1 MFEPEPDTRLRFLQS
16 ALREAERMA
25 QEFDWLDE
33 QKWADY
39 WHAEAQRLRRLLKE
53 GKTHDP
59 RF

>member
-1 MFEPEPDTRLRFLQS
+1 MPDTREDLRTRCIVS

-25 QEFDWLDE
+25 QEFEWLDE

-53 GKTHDP
+53 GQTHEP

>member
-1 MFEPEPDTRLRFLQS
+1 MSEREPDPRTRCIVS

-39 WHAEAQRLRRLLKE
+39 WHAEAARLRRLIKE
-53 GKTHDP
+53 GNTYEP

>member
-1 MFEPEPDTRLRFLQS
+1 MAGTGEDARTRCVVS

-25 QEFDWLDE
+25 QEADWLDQE
-33 QKWADY
+33 KLADY

-53 GKTHDP
+53 GQTHDP